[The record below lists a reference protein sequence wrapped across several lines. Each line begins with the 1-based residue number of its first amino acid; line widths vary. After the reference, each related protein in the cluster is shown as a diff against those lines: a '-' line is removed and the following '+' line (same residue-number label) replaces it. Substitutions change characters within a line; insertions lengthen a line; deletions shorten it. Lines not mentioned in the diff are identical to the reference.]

1 MKEAVFPLAMFLAYF
16 PEFDDESKYTK
27 ASVQSAGLRA
37 MMHITPSAEG
47 MPFVGKYREY
57 GLFLMTA
64 HIATLAKMDDGESGG
79 VAGRPF
85 KSTVGSVSVESTKP
99 NSFVA
104 DDWNF
109 WLSLTNYGAELLA
122 LLDTQAQGIFLNTP
136 NDTVRD
142 LL

>member
-1 MKEAVFPLAMFLAYF
+1 MNDKVFPLDLFLANF
-16 PEFDDESKYTK
+16 PEFDDETKYKK
-27 ASVQSAGLRA
+27 AKVQGCGLRA

-47 MPFVGKYREY
+47 MPFFGKYREY

-64 HIATLAKMDDGESGG
+64 HILAIDEMSGDDSGG
-79 VAGRPF
+79 LGGMPF

-109 WLSLTNYGAELLA
+109 WLSQSRYGRELLA
-122 LLDTQAQGIFLNTP
+122 LLDVHSPAIFLNTP